1 MNLTKRKRP
10 MRESVNLTLTS
21 GEQADGAVCG
31 QRAETWS
38 GLIKADGAAIYQHNK
53 DIQVIHL

>member
-1 MNLTKRKRP
+1 